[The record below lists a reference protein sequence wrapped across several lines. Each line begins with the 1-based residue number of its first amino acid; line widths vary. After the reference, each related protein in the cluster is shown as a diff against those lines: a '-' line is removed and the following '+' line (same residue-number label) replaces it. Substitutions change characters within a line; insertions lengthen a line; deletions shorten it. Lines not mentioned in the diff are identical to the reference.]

1 MALSRLNA
9 VQPIP
14 IDPHYS
20 PQFYAELWG
29 LSASTVT
36 RWFQDQA
43 GVLKLSQP
51 SRSGRRTRVELRI
64 PFSLA
69 MRVYQERSR

>member
-1 MALSRLNA
+1 MMSSRPRE

-29 LSASTVT
+29 VSASTVT
-36 RWFQDQA
+36 RWFQDLA
-43 GVLKLSQP
+43 GVLKLSKP
-51 SRSGRRTRVELRI
+51 AKSGGRARVELRI
-64 PFSLA
+64 PLSLA
-69 MRVYQERSR
+69 LRVYQEHSR

>member
-1 MALSRLNA
+1 MALSKLNQ
-9 VQPIP
+9 VQPVP

-29 LSASTVT
+29 LSPSTVT
-36 RWFQDQA
+36 RWFQDEA

-51 SRSGRRTRVELRI
+51 FRSGRRNRVELRI